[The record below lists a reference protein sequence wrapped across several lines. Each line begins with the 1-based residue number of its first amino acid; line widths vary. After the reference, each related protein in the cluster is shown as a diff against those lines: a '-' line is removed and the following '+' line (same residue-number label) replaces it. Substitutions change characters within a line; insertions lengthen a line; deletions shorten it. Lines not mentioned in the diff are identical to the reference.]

1 VNFFLSYAVP
11 GFTQEGPTAAVY
23 NHGWV
28 IGDTNAVSLAEQAEF
43 DNVLEVRPVNASA
56 KGP

>member
-1 VNFFLSYAVP
+1 VVNFFLDYATP

-28 IGDTNAVSLAEQAEF
+28 IGSQDAISIPVQAEV
-43 DNVLEVRPVNASA
+43 DTLLEAVPQ
-56 KGP
+56 K